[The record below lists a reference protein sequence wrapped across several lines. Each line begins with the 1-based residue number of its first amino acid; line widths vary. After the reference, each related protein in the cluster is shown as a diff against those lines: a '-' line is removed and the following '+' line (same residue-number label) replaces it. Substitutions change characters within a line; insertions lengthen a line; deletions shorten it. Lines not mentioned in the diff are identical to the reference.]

1 MDFVD
6 VILVCVNNNKFQ
18 AFNVHMVVRDAGL
31 LATCVRIY
39 IISHCHIKE
48 TMYFKFGGIT
58 KCAISVHIAT

>member
-6 VILVCVNNNKFQ
+6 VILVCVNNKFQ

-39 IISHCHIKE
+39 IILIV
-48 TMYFKFGGIT
+48 
-58 KCAISVHIAT
+58 ISKRRCTLNLVGSQNAQLVCIAT